1 MTTSDASGEK
11 RSQSA
16 RYRFGGFE
24 LDATRRTL
32 STIDGQAIA
41 LTSRVFDTLLYLV
54 RNHHRVIGKD
64 ELMREIWPDTFV
76 EENNLNKNISIL
88 RRLLGETRDE
98 HRFIVTIAGRGY
110 EFVAD
115 VEGPGHEGRDSAAGA
130 DPENAAATGPATPDP
145 RPITP
150 AGGAPT
156 PGRTTTRSRWLSLAL
171 LAALLA
177 GLGITA
183 GLWRAARRPADAPI
197 RTLAVLPFQS
207 LAADDRDEA
216 LELGMA
222 DALINEISA
231 TEGIIVRPLSSVRRY
246 HRPDRDPIE
255 AGREVGA
262 DLVLEGTIQSSDG
275 RTRVT
280 ARLVRTSD
288 GRQIWTS
295 SFDEESGHL
304 FDLQDSISER
314 AVAALTTTLGGDA
327 RRRPRKRGTDDIE
340 AYQLYMKGR
349 FHQSKL
355 VLPEARKSAELF
367 RQAIEL
373 DPDYALA
380 HVGLSDAYRS
390 FALSGDAEPRDALAR
405 ASDAAARALAIDPEL
420 PEAQVASGAIHF
432 WYEWNWAGTEQKY
445 RRALQLDPNHPAAY
459 LLGAHL
465 SSTLGHGD
473 EAIARGRRARELDP
487 LSLIANSAEAQF
499 LFFAGRSD
507 EALARLDRTLELDP
521 EFWHAHLVRALIL
534 IENEMYSEA
543 VIAADRA
550 ARVSGGNT
558 QALAAQGWAL
568 AKAGDVPG
576 ARRVLARLH
585 EEATRRHV
593 PASNLA
599 MLHNALGES
608 DEALSWLERGLAGR
622 DPLMVFLGVDRRWDN
637 LREHPRF
644 QRVIERMRLE

>member
-1 MTTSDASGEK
+1 MTTPDAGGEK

-32 STIDGQAIA
+32 STLDGEAIP

-54 RNHHRVIGKD
+54 RHHHRVIGKD

-88 RRLLGETRDE
+88 RRLLGETKDE

-115 VEGPGHEGRDSAAGA
+115 VERPGDEEPDPDPKDSG
-130 DPENAAATGPATPDP
+130 ATGPADPHPVAAVAEAPSPD
-145 RPITP
+145 
-150 AGGAPT
+150 
-156 PGRTTTRSRWLSLAL
+156 RTTTRARLLAG
-171 LAALLA
+171 LAALLV
-177 GLGITA
+177 GLGLA
-183 GLWRAARRPADAPI
+183 AVLWRVGRQPADAPVS
-197 RTLAVLPFQS
+197 TLAVLPFQS
-207 LAADDRDEA
+207 LAADERDES

-246 HRPDRDPIE
+246 HRADRDPIE

-262 DLVLEGTIQSSDG
+262 DLVLDGAIQSSDG

-280 ARLVRTSD
+280 ARLVRTTD

-295 SFDEESGHL
+295 SFDEETRHL

-314 AVAALTTTLGGDA
+314 AVAALTATLGGDA
-327 RRRPRKRGTDDIE
+327 RRRSRKRGTENIE

-373 DPDYALA
+373 DPDYAIA

-390 FALSGDAEPRDALAR
+390 FALSGDARPRDALAR
-405 ASDAAARALAIDPEL
+405 ASEAAARALAIDPEL
-420 PEAQVASGAIHF
+420 PETQVASGAIDF
-432 WYEWNWAGTEQKY
+432 WYDWDWAGTERKY

-465 SSTLGHGD
+465 SSTLGRGE

-507 EALARLDRTLELDP
+507 EALSQLDRTFELDRD
-521 EFWHAHLVRALIL
+521 FWHAHLVRALIL
-534 IENEMYSEA
+534 IQKEKYPEA
-543 VIAADRA
+543 VIAAERA

-568 AKAGDVPG
+568 ARTGDVAG
-576 ARRVLARLH
+576 ARRLLARLD
-585 EEATRRHV
+585 EEAARRHV

-599 MLHNALGES
+599 MLHHALGES
-608 DEALSWLERGLAGR
+608 DEALTWLERGLAER
-622 DPLMVFLGVDRRWDN
+622 DPMMVFVGVDRRWDT
-637 LREHPRF
+637 LRAHPRF
-644 QRVIERMRLE
+644 QRVLERMHLE

>member
-1 MTTSDASGEK
+1 MTTSDAGGEK

-32 STIDGQAIA
+32 STLDGEAIA

-54 RNHHRVIGKD
+54 RHHHRVIGKD

-88 RRLLGETRDE
+88 RRLLGETKDE

-115 VEGPGHEGRDSAAGA
+115 VEE
-130 DPENAAATGPATPDP
+130 PENESPDARASEP
-145 RPITP
+145 SIPVPQSRTLPSGRMRP
-150 AGGAPT
+150 
-156 PGRTTTRSRWLSLAL
+156 LSLGLAL
-171 LAALLA
+171 VTTLLIGLAIAA
-177 GLGITA
+177 I
-183 GLWRAARRPADAPI
+183 LWRAGRRPADAPM

-207 LAADDRDEA
+207 LAADERDES

-262 DLVLEGTIQSSDG
+262 DLVLDGAIQSSDG

-288 GRQIWTS
+288 GRQIWTN
-295 SFDEESGHL
+295 SFDEETGHL

-314 AVAALTTTLGGDA
+314 AVAALTATLGGDA

-390 FALSGDAEPRDALAR
+390 FALSGDTEPRGALAR
-405 ASDAAARALAIDPEL
+405 ASDAASRALAIDPDL

-432 WYEWNWAGTEQKY
+432 WYDWDWAETERKY
-445 RRALQLDPNHPAAY
+445 QRALQLDPNHPAAY

-465 SSTLGHGD
+465 SSTLGRGD

-499 LFFAGRSD
+499 LFFAGRND
-507 EALARLDRTLELDP
+507 AALAQLDRTFELDRD
-521 EFWHAHLVRALIL
+521 FWHAHLVRALVL
-534 IENEMYSEA
+534 TRKEMYPEA

-568 AKAGDVPG
+568 AKSGDVAG
-576 ARRVLARLH
+576 ARRLLARLH
-585 EEATRRHV
+585 EEAARRHV

-599 MLHNALGES
+599 MLHHALGES
-608 DEALSWLERGLAGR
+608 DEALTWLERGLAER
-622 DPLMVFLGVDRRWDN
+622 DPMMVFVGVDRRWDN
-637 LREHPRF
+637 IRDHPRF
-644 QRVIERMRLE
+644 KRVIKQMHLE

>member
-1 MTTSDASGEK
+1 MTTPDAGGEK

-32 STIDGQAIA
+32 STLDGEAIA

-54 RNHHRVIGKD
+54 RHHHRVISKD
-64 ELMREIWPDTFV
+64 ELMREIWPDTLV

-88 RRLLGETRDE
+88 RRLLGETKDE

-115 VEGPGHEGRDSAAGA
+115 VERLGNEEPESLPKNSAAT
-130 DPENAAATGPATPDP
+130 DPATPDP
-145 RPITP
+145 RAVATVSE
-150 AGGAPT
+150 APS
-156 PGRTTTRSRWLSLAL
+156 PGRTTMRTRLLAL
-171 LAALLA
+171 LAALLV
-177 GLGITA
+177 GLGLA
-183 GLWRAARRPADAPI
+183 PVLWRVGTRPADAPM

-207 LAADDRDEA
+207 LAANERDEA

-262 DLVLEGTIQSSDG
+262 DLVLDGTIQSSGG

-280 ARLVRTSD
+280 ARLVRASD

-295 SFDEESGHL
+295 SFDEETGHL

-314 AVAALTTTLGGDA
+314 AVTALTATLGGDA
-327 RRRPRKRGTDDIE
+327 RRRSRKRGTENIE

-355 VLPEARKSAELF
+355 VLPEARKSAALF

-380 HVGLSDAYRS
+380 HVGLADAYRS
-390 FALSGDAEPRDALAR
+390 FALSGNAEPQDALAR
-405 ASDAAARALAIDPEL
+405 ASDAAARALAIDPDLAET
-420 PEAQVASGAIHF
+420 QVASGMVLF
-432 WYEWNWAGTEQKY
+432 WYDWDWAEAERRY

-459 LLGAHL
+459 VLGAHL
-465 SSTLGHGD
+465 SSTLGRGD
-473 EAIARGRRARELDP
+473 EAVARGRRARELDP

-507 EALARLDRTLELDP
+507 EALARLDRTFELDP
-521 EFWHAHLVRALIL
+521 DFWHAHLVRALVL
-534 IENEMYSEA
+534 IRKEMYPEA
-543 VIAADRA
+543 VISAGRA

-568 AKAGDVPG
+568 AKAGEVAA
-576 ARRVLARLH
+576 ARRMLARLH

-599 MLHNALGES
+599 MLHHAVGES
-608 DEALSWLERGLAGR
+608 DEALTWLERGVAER
-622 DPLMVFLGVDRRWDN
+622 DPMMVFVGVDRRWDT
-637 LREHPRF
+637 LRNHPRF
-644 QRVIERMRLE
+644 QRVLERMRLE